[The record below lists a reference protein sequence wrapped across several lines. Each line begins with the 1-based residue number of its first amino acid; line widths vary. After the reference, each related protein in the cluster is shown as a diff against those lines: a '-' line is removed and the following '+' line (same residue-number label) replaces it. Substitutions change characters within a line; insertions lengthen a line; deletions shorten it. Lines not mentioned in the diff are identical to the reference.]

1 MDDDFRP
8 SQKYPSLTDDRLSA
22 IANVLRVVRNTTLL
36 LYDPLAGDGEWSLG
50 CRVYERSCFQIREL
64 SKAFPWLSI
73 VAEGPKLRFTFA
85 IGGVPVRFYRGSPD
99 DPPDNYLTTTYGE
112 LRQRQMVFDI
122 EGLRTLDSV
131 LRLAVET
138 DREGKVSTVKLVELD
153 TTGTPTGIYLVPF
166 DFAGDNV
173 VPLET
178 RPIDLPPIKLSPLTQ
193 AEQQPV
199 NEEDQRQQKKKKIQ

>member
-1 MDDDFRP
+1 M
-8 SQKYPSLTDDRLSA
+8 
-22 IANVLRVVRNTTLL
+22 
-36 LYDPLAGDGEWSLG
+36 
-50 CRVYERSCFQIREL
+50 
-64 SKAFPWLSI
+64 
-73 VAEGPKLRFTFA
+73 AEGPKLRFTFA

-122 EGLRTLDSV
+122 EGLRTLDNV

-166 DFAGDNV
+166 DFAGRNV
-173 VPLET
+173 IPLET
-178 RPIDLPPIKLSPLTQ
+178 KPIDLPPIELPPLTRT
-193 AEQQPV
+193 EQQQQL
-199 NEEDQRQQKKKKIQ
+199 NEEEQKRQKKKKIQ